1 MSYNAKNYTE
11 QGGEKTVIGG
21 TLEVADG
28 ATVTGIAAASI
39 VDNVTSTDT
48 DKALSANQGK
58 VLKTLVDAK
67 VATAAIVN
75 DVTTG
80 GVAVPLSAE
89 QGKSLK
95 ALVDATVTT
104 ASIVNDLTTGGV
116 AVPLS
121 AEQGKTLAGRVAANQ
136 ADSVEDTNPTVEEF
150 NTLLAKLKTAGLMAA
165 DA

>member
-80 GVAVPLSAE
+80 GI
-89 QGKSLK
+89 
-95 ALVDATVTT
+95 T
-104 ASIVNDLTTGGV
+104 
-116 AVPLS
+116 VPLS

-136 ADSVEDTNPTVEEF
+136 ANSEEDTNPTVAEF
-150 NTLLAKLKTAGLMAA
+150 NALLAKLKTAGLMAA